1 MKLNLIEKRKA
12 ESYSGDSLTYELITL
27 TLEQKKYILKE
38 IFKLDGLNPVKIKIE
53 YLRDN
58 ELQIDSFYGKILT
71 DELLSKYDD
80 NITFAKIKVT
90 INSVKTS
97 FTIDFKDNYIRI
109 KSDYENGVDQN
120 SLEKI
125 IEHIIRN
132 I

>member
-58 ELQIDSFYGKILT
+58 E
-71 DELLSKYDD
+71 
-80 NITFAKIKVT
+80 
-90 INSVKTS
+90 
-97 FTIDFKDNYIRI
+97 
-109 KSDYENGVDQN
+109 
-120 SLEKI
+120 
-125 IEHIIRN
+125 
-132 I
+132 

>member
-1 MKLNLIEKRKA
+1 MDL
-12 ESYSGDSLTYELITL
+12 
-27 TLEQKKYILKE
+27 
-38 IFKLDGLNPVKIKIE
+38 
-53 YLRDN
+53 
-58 ELQIDSFYGKILT
+58 KILT